1 MTTLTSLAPPTRSDE
16 EARLRPMPWK
26 RMAWVTWRQH
36 RTALTGVAVL
46 LVALAVCFWVAG
58 LRLHHAYA
66 AAIACHPASSLA
78 CNDLV
83 NRVDGMYGFLANG
96 LVLQVVPGLIGAFVG
111 APLLARELE
120 SGTFR
125 FAWTQG
131 FGRWRWT
138 LAKVVGLGV
147 AVTAATGA
155 ISVLFS
161 WYYQPY
167 FPASSQALYV
177 SKELPIAASSPFA
190 PGLFDLRGV
199 TFAAWTLAAFAIG
212 VLAGALIRRVVPA
225 IVATLVVY
233 TGLVFAVGGLLRQHY
248 VAPLVTS
255 KLDIPDTAWVLS
267 QQWFVTTSG
276 RPASQSKINQ
286 LLQHAPGQLF
296 GKGGIP
302 KSVTVWQYLAHH
314 GYTQLTT
321 YQPASRF
328 WPFQWIEGGW
338 LLGLSVLCIGVTVWL
353 VRRRAV

>member
-1 MTTLTSLAPPTRSDE
+1 
-16 EARLRPMPWK
+16 
-26 RMAWVTWRQH
+26 
-36 RTALTGVAVL
+36 
-46 LVALAVCFWVAG
+46 
-58 LRLHHAYA
+58 
-66 AAIACHPASSLA
+66 
-78 CNDLV
+78 
-83 NRVDGMYGFLANG
+83 
-96 LVLQVVPGLIGAFVG
+96 
-111 APLLARELE
+111 
-120 SGTFR
+120 
-125 FAWTQG
+125 
-131 FGRWRWT
+131 
-138 LAKVVGLGV
+138 
-147 AVTAATGA
+147 
-155 ISVLFS
+155 LFS

-167 FPASSQALYV
+167 FPASGQALYV

-199 TFAAWTLAAFAIG
+199 TFATWTLAAFAIG
-212 VLAGALIRRVVPA
+212 VLAGVLIRRVVPA

-233 TGLVFAVGGLLRQHY
+233 TGLVFAVGGFLRQHY

-267 QQWFVTTSG
+267 QRWFVTKSG
-276 RPASQSKINQ
+276 RPASPSKINQ
-286 LLQHAPGQLF
+286 LLLHAPGQLF

-338 LLGLSVLCIGVTVWL
+338 LLGLSVLCIGVTLWL

>member
-1 MTTLTSLAPPTRSDE
+1 MTTLTILALPARSDE
-16 EARLRPMPWK
+16 DAHLRRLQWK

-36 RTALTGVAVL
+36 RTALSGVAVL
-46 LVALAVCFWVAG
+46 LVAVAACFWVAG

-83 NRVDGMYGFLANG
+83 NRVNGMYGLLSNG
-96 LVLQVVPGLIGAFVG
+96 FILQVVPALIGAFVG

-131 FGRWRWT
+131 FGRRRWT
-138 LAKVVGLGV
+138 LGKVVGLGV
-147 AVTAATGA
+147 AVTAAAGA
-155 ISVLFS
+155 ISLLFS

-167 FPASSQALYV
+167 FPAGSQALYV

-199 TFAAWTLAAFAIG
+199 TFATWTLAAFAIG
-212 VLAGALIRRVVPA
+212 VLAGVLVRRVVPA

-233 TGLVFAVGGLLRQHY
+233 TGLAFAVGGFLRQHY

-255 KLDIPDTAWVLS
+255 KLDIPDTAWVIS
-267 QQWFVTTSG
+267 QQWFTKSG
-276 RPASQSKINQ
+276 RPASQSVLSQ
-286 LLQHAPGQLF
+286 VLQRAPGQLF
-296 GKGGIP
+296 GKGGVP

-314 GYTQLTT
+314 GCTRLTT

-328 WPFQWIEGGW
+328 WPFQWIEAGW